1 MSYDLRRIARDF
13 PFAPT
18 ISTARAFH
26 PRSRTKPQAGTEQFP
41 AGAKPFKTRR
51 ACTRYTGANSY
62 RAGAAKPPFGDLSGA
77 RNGRCCTHATPP
89 ERAPDR
95 SYGRSHVLPC
105 AGAAKPPFGDLSGAR
120 NGRCCTHVTPPERAP
135 DRSYGRSHVLPCAG
149 AAKPSVETCQV
160 RVTDAVAPT
169 QLIPSAHLT
178 GLTGMVYSVAQLT
191 RQFRVS
197 LWAVIP
203 VRFEQAAYA

>member
-1 MSYDLRRIARDF
+1 MKLSGARMKL
-13 PFAPT
+13 
-18 ISTARAFH
+18 SGARMKLSGA
-26 PRSRTKPQAGTEQFP
+26 RMKLSGARMKLSGARMKLSGACMKLSGACMKLSGACGTTF
-41 AGAKPFKTRR
+41 T
-51 ACTRYTGANSY
+51 
-62 RAGAAKPPFGDLSGA
+62 PFGDLSGA

-95 SYGRSHVLPC
+95 SCGRSHVLPC